1 MMVITIVTSPLW
13 ALVPLIVRE
22 VQIDLQFL
30 RERSF
35 KSFNSL
41 QGIDLL
47 SLSFCS
53 AFGGIYLNVIV
64 YASTDFFNVMF
75 YLNSYLKLNF
85 ILISKSASLFLF
97 CFMHKVS

>member
-41 QGIDLL
+41 QGIRH
-47 SLSFCS
+47 
-53 AFGGIYLNVIV
+53 
-64 YASTDFFNVMF
+64 FFKR
-75 YLNSYLKLNF
+75 LKRTWLEETADPF
-85 ILISKSASLFLF
+85 HF
-97 CFMHKVS
+97 